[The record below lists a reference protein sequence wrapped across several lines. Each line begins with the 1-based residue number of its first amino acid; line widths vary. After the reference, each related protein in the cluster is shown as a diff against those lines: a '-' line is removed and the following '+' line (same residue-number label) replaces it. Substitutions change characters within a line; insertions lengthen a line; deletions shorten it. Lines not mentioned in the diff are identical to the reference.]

1 VFETGDQGGSPH
13 LVAVLTGVGIAQ
25 RTETGVGVTAF
36 EVTFHRSAAVPGSD
50 ADKVDILSGESGGYL
65 RTPSRSVF
73 R

>member
-1 VFETGDQGGSPH
+1 VFETRDQGCSSH
-13 LVAVLTGVGIAQ
+13 LVAVFTGVGIAQ

-36 EVTFHRSAAVPGSD
+36 EVTFHPSTAVPRPD

-65 RTPSRSVF
+65 CTPSCGVF